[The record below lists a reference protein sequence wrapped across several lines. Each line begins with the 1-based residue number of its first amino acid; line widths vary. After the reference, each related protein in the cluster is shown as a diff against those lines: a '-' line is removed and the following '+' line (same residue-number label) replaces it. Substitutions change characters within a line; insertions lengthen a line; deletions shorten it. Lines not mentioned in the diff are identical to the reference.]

1 MAIKIALRVLIEH
14 SPEALYLVGS
24 ARGLWETVGYFS
36 SSLQFVVGCKFR
48 NVTKVSNHTMGR
60 YFRHWGSTW
69 EQDGQ
74 QAGEVGKTMI
84 SISNFFLPSI
94 MGLWDVAPSI
104 IQLFSPP
111 TQYLCWTPFAGPS
124 WGVSAIFKEV
134 WFESSKV
141 FPAGYLTWSL
151 WCAALNIHFCLSNLV
166 VPASSYTLDYPGLSL
181 PWMVLES
188 KQSSRASQFVFFDNF
203 F

>member
-94 MGLWDVAPSI
+94 MGL
-104 IQLFSPP
+104 
-111 TQYLCWTPFAGPS
+111 
-124 WGVSAIFKEV
+124 
-134 WFESSKV
+134 
-141 FPAGYLTWSL
+141 
-151 WCAALNIHFCLSNLV
+151 
-166 VPASSYTLDYPGLSL
+166 
-181 PWMVLES
+181 
-188 KQSSRASQFVFFDNF
+188 
-203 F
+203 